1 MALIMT
7 AYFADGHKKTFK
19 CEDDEDATMK
29 RDDLLEFGHEEKT
42 EAEHRFYPAHSI
54 TKIIITKT

>member
-1 MALIMT
+1 MTLILT
-7 AYFADGHKKTFK
+7 TYFADGHKKSFE

-42 EAEHRFYPAHSI
+42 EEEHRFYPAHSI
-54 TKIIITKT
+54 TKIVIKKE